1 MRNRKRTPFFA
12 VALLVALAALVAA
25 GCGGGGGGSNGSGSG
40 GGNGQLAANQTI
52 TIAWGAEPPSLDPG
66 LATDTTSSNV
76 LLNIMDPLVKLDSKT
91 LKPVPNLAQSW
102 DVNGA
107 NVTFHLRHD
116 GKWTNGQPV
125 TANDFVYS
133 WLRTISPDLGA
144 DYAYQFFG
152 IKGAEE
158 YNSCDP
164 KKDDCNALKAKV
176 GITAPDKYT
185 LKVQLTSPQPWFIQ
199 QVAHH
204 SFLAVN
210 KSAVEKWG
218 EKWTQPGHIVTD
230 GPFKLAVWK
239 HDAEIDLAKWNGWR
253 DAKSVKLARANGK
266 IITDGTT
273 AVQSFDAGEVDVNT
287 TGIPPADLPRLKT
300 KDTYQNYPALG
311 TYYYGLNVKNVPL
324 QERKALAFAID
335 RKEII
340 DNIAQADQVPAT
352 GFSPKGIPGFSQV
365 KNDYLKPT
373 ADLTKAK
380 EMLAK
385 TPNAKKHINLFVNDA
400 PGHKEIAIAVQAAW
414 KKLGIDVT
422 LKTME
427 WAQFLEFLGPPPNKS
442 VDAYRLG
449 WIGDYVDDINFL
461 ELWTCDSGNNN
472 TNYCNPKYDA
482 LIAKA
487 RATKDNAE
495 RQKVYGQAEDML
507 TGPNGDF
514 PIIPIYWYTYVTQ
527 EAPSVQDSF
536 NINLLDQF
544 DLSKVKVVNG

>member
-1 MRNRKRTPFFA
+1 MRTRTPLA
-12 VALLVALAALVAA
+12 LALLVAVAALVAA
-25 GCGGGGGGSNGSGSG
+25 GCGGGSSSDNNTGTAGSGE
-40 GGNGQLAANQTI
+40 LAADQTI

-76 LLNIMDPLVKLDSKT
+76 LLNIMDPLVKLDPET
-91 LKPVPNLAQSW
+91 LKPVPSLAQSW

-107 NVTFHLRHD
+107 NVTFHLRQD

-133 WLRTISPDLGA
+133 WLRTMSPELGA
-144 DYAYQFFG
+144 DYAYQFYG
-152 IKGAEE
+152 IKGAQE

-176 GITAPDKYT
+176 GVSAPDKYT

-199 QVAHH
+199 QAAHH

-210 KSAVEKWG
+210 RSAVEKWG
-218 EKWTQPGHIVTD
+218 EKWTQPGHIVTN
-230 GPFKLAVWK
+230 GPFKLAAWK
-239 HDAEIDLAKWNGWR
+239 HDAEIDLAKWNQWR
-253 DAKSVKLARANGK
+253 DAKDVKLTRVNGK

-273 AVQSFDAGEVDVNT
+273 AVQSFAAGEVDVNT
-287 TGIPPADLPRLKT
+287 TGIPPADLPRLKSE
-300 KDTYQNYPALG
+300 DTYQNYPALG

-335 RKEII
+335 RREII
-340 DNIAQADQVPAT
+340 DHIAQADQVPAT
-352 GFSPKGIPGFSQV
+352 SFVPKGMPGFSEI
-365 KNDYLKPT
+365 KNDFLQPT
-373 ADLTKAK
+373 ADMSKAK
-380 EMLAK
+380 EMLAN

-422 LKTME
+422 LKQME

-449 WIGDYVDDINFL
+449 WIGDYVDAINFL

-482 LIAKA
+482 LIEKA
-487 RATKDNAE
+487 RSTADNAE
-495 RQKVYGQAEDML
+495 RFKIYGQAEDML

-527 EAPSVQDSF
+527 EAPSVRDSF

-544 DLSKVKVVNG
+544 DLSKVQKVNG

>member
-1 MRNRKRTPFFA
+1 MRKRTPFA
-12 VALLVALAALVAA
+12 LALLVAVAALVAA
-25 GCGGGGGGSNGSGSG
+25 GCGGGGGSSNNSSSG
-40 GGNGQLAANQTI
+40 GSSGELAADQTI
-52 TIAWGAEPPSLDPG
+52 TLAWGAEPPSLDPG

-76 LLNIMDPLVKLDSKT
+76 LLNIMDPLVKLDPTT

-125 TANDFVYS
+125 TASDFVYS
-133 WLRTISPDLGA
+133 WLRTMSPDLGA
-144 DYAYQFFG
+144 DYAYQFYG
-152 IKGAEE
+152 IKGAQE
-158 YNSCDP
+158 YNGCDP
-164 KKDDCNALKAKV
+164 KKDNCTALKGKV
-176 GITAPDKYT
+176 GVSAPDKYT
-185 LKVQLTSPQPWFIQ
+185 LKVQLVSAQPWFVQ

-210 KSAVEKWG
+210 RSTVEKWG
-218 EKWTQPGHIVTD
+218 EKWTQPGHIVTN

-239 HDAEIDLAKWNGWR
+239 HDAAIDLAKWNGWR
-253 DAKSVKLARANGK
+253 NAKDVKLERANGK

-273 AVQSFDAGEVDVNT
+273 AVQSFSAGEVDVNT
-287 TGIPPADLPRLKT
+287 TGIPPADLPRLKSEE
-300 KDTYQNYPALG
+300 TYQKYPALG

-324 QERKALAFAID
+324 GQRRALAFAID

-352 GFSPKGIPGFSQV
+352 GFSPKGIPGFSAV
-365 KNDYLKPT
+365 KNDYLEPT
-373 ADLTKAK
+373 ADVAKAK
-380 EMLAK
+380 QMLAK

-422 LKTME
+422 LKQME
-427 WAQFLEFLGPPPNKS
+427 WAQFLEFLGPPPNKT

-461 ELWTCDSGNNN
+461 ELWTCKSGNNN

-495 RQKVYGQAEDML
+495 RYKIYGQAEDML

-527 EAPSVQDSF
+527 EAPSVKDSF
-536 NINLLDQF
+536 NVNLLDQF
-544 DLSKVKVVNG
+544 DLSKVKVVSS